1 MKRLAIAVPLL
12 LVVLSILSSLHWY
25 LVKRLALAPG
35 WSPLVETSIAL
46 LVTALGLSLVLQP
59 IGERTLPAPWSR
71 LLSWPATLWMGL
83 GFLSLPAL
91 ALSDLLLWGG
101 DALALW
107 DGSAL
112 ALQRGRALAVAGLVL
127 GAGAVGLRNALRKP
141 ELLRIELRLKRWP
154 RVLDGYRVV
163 QISDIH
169 IGPILG
175 RDFASWLVGRVNAL
189 EPDLVAITGDIVD
202 GRVATLADEVA
213 PFGGLRARDGVYF
226 VTGNH
231 DHYSGAASWTD
242 FLRGLGI
249 GVLRNEGLDVEA
261 KRGRGAPD
269 ARYCLAGVDD
279 HRGDLGFDGGGE
291 DLERALEGLDAERPV
306 LLLAH
311 DPSTFKRASKMG
323 VDLQLSGHTHGG
335 QIWPFVYLV
344 RLAIPFVAGLY
355 RIGDSQLY
363 VSRGTAFWGP
373 PLRLFAPAEITEI
386 LLRSE

>member
-1 MKRLAIAVPLL
+1 MVAAGRD
-12 LVVLSILSSLHWY
+12 
-25 LVKRLALAPG
+25 
-35 WSPLVETSIAL
+35 
-46 LVTALGLSLVLQP
+46 GLSLVLQP

-175 RDFASWLVGRVNAL
+175 RDF
-189 EPDLVAITGDIVD
+189 
-202 GRVATLADEVA
+202 
-213 PFGGLRARDGVYF
+213 
-226 VTGNH
+226 
-231 DHYSGAASWTD
+231 
-242 FLRGLGI
+242 
-249 GVLRNEGLDVEA
+249 
-261 KRGRGAPD
+261 
-269 ARYCLAGVDD
+269 
-279 HRGDLGFDGGGE
+279 
-291 DLERALEGLDAERPV
+291 
-306 LLLAH
+306 
-311 DPSTFKRASKMG
+311 
-323 VDLQLSGHTHGG
+323 
-335 QIWPFVYLV
+335 
-344 RLAIPFVAGLY
+344 
-355 RIGDSQLY
+355 
-363 VSRGTAFWGP
+363 
-373 PLRLFAPAEITEI
+373 
-386 LLRSE
+386 